1 MNQENITAL
10 FGVIYDKYYKKIL
23 RFFRRDFAVEDAE
36 DLPQQAF
43 LRLWAWLP
51 QADSVKNGGALIYSI
66 AKTVR
71 ADRFRKTALMLDTLP
86 LYDFVEVPA
95 PPGCFNAAETRAA
108 LQTLGAK
115 ERERLLMKVQ
125 GYSSE
130 EIGRAFGISASAVR
144 SRLQKIKKKLK
155 DDLFNC

>member
-1 MNQENITAL
+1 MKEDNIAAL
-10 FGVIYDKYYKKIL
+10 FGEIYDKYYKKIF

-36 DLPQQAF
+36 DLTQQAF

-66 AKTVR
+66 AKSVR

-86 LYDFVEVPA
+86 LYDFVDVPA
-95 PPGCFNAAETRAA
+95 PPGCFNAAETRAV
-108 LQTLGAK
+108 LQTLDAK
-115 ERERLLMKVQ
+115 ERELLLMKAQ

-130 EIGRAFGISASAVR
+130 EIGRAFGISASAAR

-155 DDLFNC
+155 NDVFGD

>member
-1 MNQENITAL
+1 MNQENIAAL

-23 RFFRRDFAVEDAE
+23 CFFRRDFAVEDAE
-36 DLPQQAF
+36 DLIQQAF

-86 LYDFVEVPA
+86 LYDFVDVP
-95 PPGCFNAAETRAA
+95 RAA
-108 LQTLGAK
+108 
-115 ERERLLMKVQ
+115 RLL
-125 GYSSE
+125 
-130 EIGRAFGISASAVR
+130 
-144 SRLQKIKKKLK
+144 
-155 DDLFNC
+155 